1 MRVEVDTKSSSA
13 KFNRVMG
20 QLPKQIRYASALALT
35 RTAQDAQEEVRR
47 QLPSRFIMRSQWV
60 PKGIRIQRATKANL
74 ESTVRVLDDFM
85 ALQETGGIGE
95 TSVPIGARPKPISRT
110 PPSKWP
116 GALLKKP
123 KHFIAPIKSGSDQM
137 VLWRRRSKKKNSPLR
152 LMYVFEDR
160 VKIKP
165 RFGFAET
172 VEQVGLER
180 FKIRFEEAVE
190 QALASA
196 Q

>member
-1 MRVEVDTKSSSA
+1 MQVELDTESPQA
-13 KFNRVMG
+13 RFNRVMG
-20 QLPKQIRYASALALT
+20 QLPKQIRYASAVALT

-60 PKGIRIQRATKANL
+60 PKGIRIQRATKTTL

-85 ALQETGGIGE
+85 ALQETGGFGE
-95 TSVPIGARPKPISRT
+95 SSVPIGARPKPTSRT

-123 KHFIAPIKSGSDQM
+123 KHFIGPIKSGSDKM
-137 VLWRRRSKKKNSPLR
+137 VLWRRRSKKKSYPLR

-160 VKIKP
+160 VQIQP

-172 VEQVGLER
+172 VEQVGLEQ
-180 FKIRFEEAVE
+180 FMIRFEEA
-190 QALASA
+190 LADAISTA
-196 Q
+196 